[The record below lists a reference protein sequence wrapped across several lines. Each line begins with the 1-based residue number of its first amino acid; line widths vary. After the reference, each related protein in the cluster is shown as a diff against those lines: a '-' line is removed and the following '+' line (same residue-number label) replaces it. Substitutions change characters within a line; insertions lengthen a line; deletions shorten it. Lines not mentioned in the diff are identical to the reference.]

1 MPLPELN
8 LDDRTYTQL
17 VDEVRARIPVHTPEW
32 SNFNDSDPGM
42 TLVQLFAFMTEN
54 LLYRSNRIPQANRL
68 KFLRLLGIP
77 LQPAAPGRGLVVI
90 RHDRG
95 PLQALPLAA
104 GLEVRA
110 GKTPFR
116 TRTGLCVLPLSAAVF
131 TKQDASTLSADEAAR
146 YEELYE
152 AVKEG
157 ASDQLQFYRSI
168 PLEAPETGKPLPVVD
183 LSLGGQTIDRSLWL
197 ALLAPE
203 NVPVASVRSK
213 IANQTLSIGVYPA
226 EQMEEGRVLEPQ
238 TAEPAPNND
247 PGLVFEIAAPQA
259 TADGSL
265 PPPRYVALNVLY
277 ADNVLDAPGIV
288 HVALPDYP
296 TLAALDLWDFDPNE
310 EGVGGY
316 PPLLEDKSLLRRLAA
331 WVRVRLPAPGPTAEG
346 AAGTTPA
353 GAGAASAGKA
363 QISWIGVNAAR
374 AVQGLPV
381 VNERLGVANG
391 GSNQVYKVANTPVIA
406 ETIPAGTP
414 GAMGS
419 AETFVLRVEGDD
431 GQYETWRRT
440 DDLPA
445 AGPDDKVYLL
455 DPEAGTVQFGDGLR
469 GLRPPQGRVIAADYE
484 YGGGPEGK
492 VAIGAINQA
501 PQLPGGYKVENPV
514 PTWGAAAG
522 ETVAD
527 GERNIARTIR
537 HRDRLVTAADF
548 RDITR
553 RTPGVEIG
561 RVEVL
566 PLFNPKGFNPLTT
579 NPSFPGA
586 VTVLV
591 VPKHS
596 LDAPQPPRPDRLFLD
611 RVCAWLNPRRLLT
624 TEVHVRGPEYVLL
637 GATVG
642 IVTLPGYL
650 REAVFQEVKT
660 ALKTYLSPLV
670 GGLPGGQADEEAP
683 EPAAGTANV
692 CNPLGSGWTLGM
704 EVRVQDLAAVAVRVP
719 GVRYVTGINLGVQE
733 AGLTALRPVE
743 TQRIAGIQLPWLTN
757 VDVREGEPADLGIF
771 TGQGPD
777 AAPVEANRVPVPVV
791 AKKC

>member
-68 KFLRLLGIP
+68 KFLRLLGVP
-77 LQPAAPGRGLVVI
+77 LQPATPGRGLVVI

-95 PLQALPLAA
+95 PIQALPLDA

-131 TKQDASTLSADEAAR
+131 TKQDASALSADEAAQ
-146 YEELYE
+146 YEELYA

-157 ASDQLQFYRSI
+157 ANDQLQFYRSI
-168 PLEAPETGKPLPVVD
+168 PLEAPETGKLLPVVD
-183 LSLGGQTIDRSLWL
+183 LALGGQTIDRSVWL

-203 NVPVASVRSK
+203 NVPPAAVRSK
-213 IANQTLSIGVYPA
+213 IANQTLSLGIYPA
-226 EQMEEGRVLEPQ
+226 EQLEEGRVLEPQ

-247 PGLVFEIAAPQA
+247 SGLLFEIAAPAA

-265 PPPRYVALNVLY
+265 PAPRYVPLNVLY

-310 EGVGGY
+310 EGIGGY
-316 PPLLEDKSLLRRLAA
+316 PPLIEDKSLLRRLVA
-331 WVRVRLPAPGPTAEG
+331 WVRVRLPQPPGEED
-346 AAGTTPA
+346 
-353 GAGAASAGKA
+353 ASAGKA

-374 AVQGLPV
+374 VVQGLPV

-391 GSNQVYKVANTPVIA
+391 GSNQLFKVANTPVIA
-406 ETIPAGTP
+406 ETIPGGTP
-414 GAMGS
+414 GARG
-419 AETFVLRVEGDD
+419 ATETFVLRVEGED
-431 GQYETWRRT
+431 GRYETWRRT
-440 DDLPA
+440 DDLLA
-445 AGPDDKVYLL
+445 AGPDDGVYLL
-455 DPEAGTVQFGDGLR
+455 DPEAGIVQFGDGLR
-469 GLRPPQGRVIAADYE
+469 GRRPPQGRVIAADYE

-492 VAIGAINQA
+492 VAIAAISQA

-527 GERNIARTIR
+527 GERNIARYIR
-537 HRDRLVTAADF
+537 HRDRLVTEGDF

-566 PLFNPKGFNPLTT
+566 PLFNPRAFNPLVD
-579 NPSFPGA
+579 NPLFPGA

-591 VPKHS
+591 VPKHT
-596 LDAPQPPRPDRLFLD
+596 LDVPQPPRPDRLFLD
-611 RVCAWLNPRRLLT
+611 RVCAWINPRRLLT

-642 IVTLPGYL
+642 IVTLPGYG

-670 GGLPGGQADEEAP
+670 GGLPAGGADTDAAD
-683 EPAAGTANV
+683 AAGAALT

-719 GVRYVTGINLGVQE
+719 GVRYVTGIQLGVQK
-733 AGLTALRPVE
+733 AGLTALHKVE
-743 TQRIAGIQLPWLTN
+743 TQRMAGIQLPWLAH
-757 VDVREGEPADLGIF
+757 VDVREGDPADLGLF